1 MFTDYR
7 HKATLLTFIGIVAHE
22 AAHVVIC
29 LLFDLDIEEI
39 VWFDPDIPGGYVKH
53 RLPAAFTPALL
64 VATAPLLFNTAIAVS
79 LTHYL
84 IRAWI
89 HGPTGHN
96 LWALIPGSVIGLWLI
111 VSTLYH
117 SFPSRQDARALWR
130 HSLQLPKARLIY
142 LFIIPPIM
150 PFIGFLLVLDL
161 SRQAG
166 GDIVYTIGIISITA
180 YLSINPTAGIYLLE
194 QMLKFL
200 PSIPNSIRL

>member
-22 AAHVVIC
+22 AAHVIIC
-29 LLFDLDIEEI
+29 LLFGLDIEEI

-53 RLPAAFTPALL
+53 RLPAAFTPALF

-84 IRAWI
+84 TRAWA
-89 HGPTGHN
+89 HGPIGYN
-96 LWALIPGSVIGLWLI
+96 LWALIPGSVIGFWLV

-117 SFPSRQDARALWR
+117 SFPSRQDARVLWR
-130 HSLQLPKARLIY
+130 HSLQLPQARLIY
-142 LFIIPPIM
+142 LFIIPFVM
-150 PFIGFLLVLDL
+150 PFIGFLLLLDL

-166 GDIVYTIGIISITA
+166 GNIIYTVGIISATA
-180 YLSINPTAGIYLLE
+180 YLSTNPTAGIYLLK
-194 QMLKFL
+194 QMFELL
-200 PSIPNSIRL
+200 PSIRNGIRL